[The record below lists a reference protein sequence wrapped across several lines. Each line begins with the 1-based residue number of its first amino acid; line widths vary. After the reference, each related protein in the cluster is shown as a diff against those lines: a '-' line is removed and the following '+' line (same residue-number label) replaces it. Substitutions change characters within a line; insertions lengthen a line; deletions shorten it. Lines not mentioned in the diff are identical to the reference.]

1 MSQEL
6 VKCPCCEKMVLANN
20 IELTYRLPDAI
31 ASMSKE
37 DIDSRCKYTNDYVVC
52 DNEYFYL
59 RCILPL
65 PVHDTGRDYC
75 LGVWAQISPNSFN
88 KVWELWDDPNQ
99 ANEPPMK
106 GLLANSVHLN
116 TGVEDTEITVQL
128 TGPTSRPSVT
138 IQDKNCSLYQ
148 EQLCGITI
156 HRASE
161 YSDLC
166 R

>member
-6 VKCPCCEKMVLANN
+6 VKCPCCDKMVPANDVELA
-20 IELTYRLPDAI
+20 YRFPDAI
-31 ASMSKE
+31 ACMSEE
-37 DIDSRCKYTNDYVVC
+37 DIESSCRYTNDYVVC
-52 DNEYFYL
+52 DDEYYYL
-59 RCILPL
+59 RCTLSL

-75 LGVWAQISPNSFN
+75 LGVWAQISPNSFDR
-88 KVWELWDDPNQ
+88 VRELWDEEEQ
-99 ANEPPMK
+99 ANEHAMK

-128 TGPTSRPSVT
+128 TGPTSRPTVT
-138 IQDKNCSLYQ
+138 IQDQSCSLYQ
-148 EQLCGITI
+148 EQQCGITI